1 MKPNFIVLLLSTARA
16 SFWEYK
22 LIDIQMDYD
31 GAKAYC
37 VSEFGG
43 TLAIPSD

>member
-1 MKPNFIVLLLSTARA
+1 MMIIGLTSAQD

-22 LIDIQMDYD
+22 LIDVQKDFD
-31 GAKAYC
+31 SAKNYC
-37 VSEFGG
+37 VNEFGG